1 MNIRHL
7 LIRTKDSRYEYFLE
21 KEEYNYEFREETN
34 GKVTHQEYRSSKYE
48 AIELFDEFIRDVKGV
63 LISMEINFRAT
74 ED

>member
-7 LIRTKDSRYEYFLE
+7 SIRTKDSRYEYFLE

-34 GKVTHQEYRSSKYE
+34 GKATHQEYRSSNAE
-48 AIELFDEFIRDVKGV
+48 AIELFDEYILAVKGALV
-63 LISMEINFRAT
+63 SMEINFRET